1 MIRDYQIKWIA
12 DVYEAW
18 NRGAI
23 DVMATAPTGAGKSF
37 MVGTIVRELN
47 QPSCAIAHRMELV
60 SQLSLAMNREKV
72 YHSII
77 APTEIIRQTV
87 ALEMDTHGETYYRA
101 NAPLRVAS
109 VQTLAARDVDKR
121 WAESVQNVLIDEGH
135 HVLAGNT
142 WGDARRKFPRA
153 RGLLPTAHA
162 IRADGKGLGRS
173 ADGIVDA
180 LVLGPSARE
189 LINRGFLT
197 DYRLFAPKS
206 DIDISNVPVG
216 STGDYSERKLSE
228 AVHKSKTIV
237 GDIVTHYLKHAPGML
252 GLTFGVDV
260 QACAEIAYA
269 YRAKGVPAEVI
280 TAKTPIPIRGQLMR
294 KFRNREI
301 LQLVNVGV
309 LGEGVD
315 VPAVEVVSMAAHT
328 MSFQKYAQM
337 FGRGLRTNTGFESEW
352 DTWTDA
358 QRLAAIAASSKPRAI
373 VIDHVDNWLRLGLPD
388 RLRTY
393 TLDRREKRARGAP
406 ADDMIPLRACPACEQ
421 PYERITAVCPYC
433 GTPAPAGRRSAPE
446 YVDGDLREVDP
457 EWLRE
462 CRGEIARIDGP
473 AHTPP
478 NATQSIEFAIAKRHA
493 ERQRAQLT
501 LRGAIA
507 LWAGWQKHQGRSDSE
522 TYRRFFFAYRT
533 DIVTAQTLG
542 ASDAAELE
550 TAIRADLN
558 KNGVISL

>member
-18 NRGAI
+18 NRGAV

-37 MVGTIVRELN
+37 MIGTIVRELN
-47 QPSCAIAHRMELV
+47 QPTCAIAHRMELV
-60 SQLSLAMNREKV
+60 SQLALAMNREKV

-77 APTEIIRQTV
+77 APTEIIRQTM

-109 VQTLAARDVDKR
+109 VQTLAARDIDKR
-121 WAESVQNVLIDEGH
+121 WANMVANVIIDEGH
-135 HVLAGNT
+135 HVLADNT
-142 WGDARRKFPRA
+142 WGDARRIFPRA

-162 IRADGKGLGRS
+162 LRADGKGLGRS

-180 LVLGPSARE
+180 LVLGPPARE

-206 DIDISNVPVG
+206 DIDISQVPIG
-216 STGDYSERKLSE
+216 STGDFSERKLSE

-237 GDIVTHYLKHAPGML
+237 GDIVSHYLQHAAGLL
-252 GLTFGVDV
+252 GITFVVDV
-260 QACAEIAYA
+260 QAAAETAAA
-269 YRAKGVPAEVI
+269 YRARGVAAEVI

-294 KFRNREI
+294 KFRNREL

-328 MSFQKYAQM
+328 MSFQKYAQQ
-337 FGRGLRTNTGFESEW
+337 FGRALRTNTGFESEW
-352 DTWTDA
+352 DAWTDA
-358 QRLAAIAASSKPRAI
+358 QRLAGIASSSKPRAI

-388 RLRTY
+388 RPRTY
-393 TLDRREKRARGAP
+393 TLDRRERRARGAT
-406 ADDMIPLRACPACEQ
+406 AEDAIPLRACPFCEQ
-421 PYERITAVCPYC
+421 VYERVVSVCPFC
-433 GTPAPAGRRSAPE
+433 GTPAPVGRRSLPE
-446 YVDGDLREVDP
+446 FVDGNLYEVDP

-462 CRGEIARIDGP
+462 CRGEIARIAGP
-473 AHTPP
+473 AHTPL
-478 NATQSIEFAIAKRHA
+478 NAPQSVAFAITKKHA

-501 LRGAIA
+501 LRDTIA
-507 LWAGWQKHQGRSDSE
+507 LWAGWQRHQGREDSE
-522 TYRRFFFAYRT
+522 TYRRFFFAFRT
-533 DIVTAQTLG
+533 DIASAQTLG
-542 ASDAAELE
+542 ARDASELE
-550 TAIRADLN
+550 TAIRADLD